1 MNEFSGAPYSDQ
13 TNWTYSHYPN
23 QIGQSGD
30 AVILLVAE
38 RFSIAAQHR
47 YICAGPIGALGVSA
61 PPPRLIQA
69 TSKPKCLA
77 PATSKLFDETN
88 STSSFFSLSVFS
100 TSA

>member
-30 AVILLVAE
+30 GVILLVAE

-47 YICAGPIGALGVSA
+47 SERLALA
-61 PPPRLIQA
+61 RRRHA
-69 TSKPKCLA
+69 
-77 PATSKLFDETN
+77 
-88 STSSFFSLSVFS
+88 
-100 TSA
+100 